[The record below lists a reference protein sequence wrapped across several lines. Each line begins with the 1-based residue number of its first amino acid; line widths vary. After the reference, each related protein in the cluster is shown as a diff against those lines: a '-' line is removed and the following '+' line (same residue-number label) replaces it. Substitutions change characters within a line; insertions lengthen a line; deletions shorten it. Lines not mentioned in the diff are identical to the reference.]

1 MAREAT
7 LDEVFERL
15 ESTIEKLEQE
25 DISLEESFKL
35 YKEGMKLIKSCNDKI
50 DKVEKE
56 VLKLNEAGELEVFD
70 ERGDRKPYKGD

>member
-1 MAREAT
+1 MAKEQT
-7 LDEVFERL
+7 LDQSFEKL
-15 ESTIEKLEQE
+15 EEMIGQLEQE

-56 VLKLNEAGELEVFD
+56 VLKLNENGELD
-70 ERGDRKPYKGD
+70 EF

>member
-1 MAREAT
+1 MAKEQT
-7 LDEVFERL
+7 LEQAFEML
-15 ESTIEKLEQE
+15 EEMIGDLEQE

-56 VLKLNEAGELEVFD
+56 VLKLNENGELD
-70 ERGDRKPYKGD
+70 EF